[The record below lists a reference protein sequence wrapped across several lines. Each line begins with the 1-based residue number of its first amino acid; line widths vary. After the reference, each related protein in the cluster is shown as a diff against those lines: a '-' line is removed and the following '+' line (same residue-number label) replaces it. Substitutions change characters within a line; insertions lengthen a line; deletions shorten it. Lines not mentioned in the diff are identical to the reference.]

1 MELIIELIVI
11 LMLTIFQSVFGVGLL
26 LFGTPIFLFIGYNF
40 ESTLIVLLPISISIS
55 FLQII
60 SQKKSVI
67 PLIFEY
73 NLFCL
78 PFLIIFLVIAIKFGN
93 LIDIKVYVSTFLI
106 ISSILILNKNKFI
119 FINEYLL
126 KYRKLCLILIGSIH
140 GFSNMGGGFLSIF
153 STTVNGND
161 RDLTRNYIS
170 YGYFIMGAI
179 QYVTILLIGLNNIDF
194 TKLYYLIIPLVLY
207 FPSQKIFKKINNQ
220 LFIIIINY
228 IALIFGI
235 IALVISLTLKA

>member
-11 LMLTIFQSVFGVGLL
+11 LMLTIFQSIFGVGLL

-106 ISSILILNKNKFI
+106 ISSIF
-119 FINEYLL
+119 
-126 KYRKLCLILIGSIH
+126 C
-140 GFSNMGGGFLSIF
+140 
-153 STTVNGND
+153 
-161 RDLTRNYIS
+161 
-170 YGYFIMGAI
+170 
-179 QYVTILLIGLNNIDF
+179 
-194 TKLYYLIIPLVLY
+194 
-207 FPSQKIFKKINNQ
+207 
-220 LFIIIINY
+220 
-228 IALIFGI
+228 
-235 IALVISLTLKA
+235 

>member
-40 ESTLIVLLPISISIS
+40 ESTLIVLWPISISIS

-179 QYVTILLIGLNNIDF
+179 QYVTILLISLNNIDF

>member
-179 QYVTILLIGLNNIDF
+179 QYVTILLISLNNIDF